1 MRHNNWMFLM
11 PKLSDH
17 HSSTTVK
24 LILIGD
30 SGTGKTGSLVSLLA
44 EGYKLRI
51 LDMDN
56 GLDSLV
62 QWGRRIAPDKLS
74 NVEFETV
81 RDNYKASTLGPVIAG
96 QPKAFLSALQLMTK
110 WSDGTA
116 PSEWDSSTVFIIDSL
131 TALSKSAFDWA
142 KGMNPTAKDP
152 RQWYFSAQQA
162 LENIIAM
169 VTSESF
175 KPNVI
180 IISHVT
186 YKELADG
193 TTKGYTSSIGSAL
206 GPTIPKYFNTL
217 LLAESVGSGT
227 NVKRTIKTL
236 PTGVIDLKTPI
247 PFKLPAALPLDTG
260 IAEVFKQLKSS

>member
-1 MRHNNWMFLM
+1 M
-11 PKLSDH
+11 PKLNDH
-17 HSSTTVK
+17 HASTTVK

-30 SGTGKTGSLVSLLA
+30 SGTGKTGSLVSLLVA
-44 EGYKLRI
+44 GYHLRI

-62 QWGRRIAPDKLS
+62 QWGKRNAPDKLS
-74 NVEFETV
+74 NADFETI
-81 RDNYKASTLGPVIAG
+81 RDNYKAGPLGPVISG
-96 QPKAFLSALQLMTK
+96 QPKAFLNALQLMTK
-110 WSDGTA
+110 WSDGSI
-116 PSEWDSSTVFIIDSL
+116 PGEWDTNTIFVLDSL
-131 TALSKSAFDWA
+131 TALSKAAFDWA
-142 KGMNPTAKDP
+142 KGMNPAAKDP

-169 VTSESF
+169 LTSESF

-180 IISHVT
+180 IISHVN
-186 YKELADG
+186 YKEMADG
-193 TTKGYTSSIGSAL
+193 TVKGYTSSIGSAL

-247 PFKLPAALPLDTG
+247 PFKLPASLPLDTG
-260 IAEVFKQLKSS
+260 MEEVFKQLKAT